1 MNYFI
6 ISQDERIFDAIEP
19 TGVSQVIT
27 REQLEEEQLR
37 KMDKLILQFS
47 LKEKTTNEYVDFIQ
61 RPIPLLSDQCKQ
73 IIEKYVPHMHFKS
86 VVLVDRKQMRQDVYW
101 LIAPP
106 RINCLSDESEFHKD
120 GTIKRLVIDEQKAIS
135 HKIFRIDG
143 ILEDYILISLDVAE
157 SLLRRNFTGIRL
169 KKVEKEGVYER

>member
-73 IIEKYVPHMHFKS
+73 I
-86 VVLVDRKQMRQDVYW
+86 
-101 LIAPP
+101 
-106 RINCLSDESEFHKD
+106 
-120 GTIKRLVIDEQKAIS
+120 
-135 HKIFRIDG
+135 
-143 ILEDYILISLDVAE
+143 
-157 SLLRRNFTGIRL
+157 
-169 KKVEKEGVYER
+169 